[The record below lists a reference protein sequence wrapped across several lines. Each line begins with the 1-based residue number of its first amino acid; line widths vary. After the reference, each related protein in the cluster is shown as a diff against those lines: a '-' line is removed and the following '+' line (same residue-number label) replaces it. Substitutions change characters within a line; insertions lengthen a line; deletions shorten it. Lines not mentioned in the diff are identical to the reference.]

1 MCVYIYYTYIHMYMY
16 ILTGFKALS
25 LYVGLYRF
33 IFEKKEV
40 NIHFFLNIHFLVGLK
55 K

>member
-1 MCVYIYYTYIHMYMY
+1 MYIY

-25 LYVGLYRF
+25 LYIGLSRF
-33 IFEKKEV
+33 IFEKMY
-40 NIHFFLNIHFLVGLK
+40 IHFVFLSIHFLVGLK